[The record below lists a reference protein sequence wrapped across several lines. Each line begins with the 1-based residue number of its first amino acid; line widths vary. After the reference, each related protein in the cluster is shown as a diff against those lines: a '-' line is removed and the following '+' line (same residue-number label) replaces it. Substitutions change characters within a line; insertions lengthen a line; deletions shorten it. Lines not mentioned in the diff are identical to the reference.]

1 MMEIEDVACRARGF
15 VSPSWIDVSTGRRM
29 EFGQRHNTLSYM
41 SAEAMAAAFGGDPS
55 YIPARVGFIYGNSPS
70 LPSALSSAI
79 TRSQSWGSIKKC
91 EDYDIQ
97 VVGFSYSPTLGYAPA
112 NEEAA
117 KKENDY
123 KNYDELKD
131 GGSNAITFHVVSN
144 STDAGIG
151 GSTWTAG
158 DSTGYVYQAV
168 LLGYHAVDDETDPY
182 YVLSRVSLDDNG
194 SYKRKPSG
202 FEVALDWTIAF
213 G

>member
-1 MMEIEDVACRARGF
+1 MEIEDVACRARGF

-29 EFGQRHNTLSYM
+29 EFCQRHNTLSYM
-41 SAEAMAAAFGGDPS
+41 SAEAMASAFGGDPS
-55 YIPARVGFIYGNSPS
+55 YIPARVGFIYGDSDT
-70 LPSALSSAI
+70 LPNALSSPI
-79 TRSQSWGSIKKC
+79 TRSQSWGDLKKC
-91 EDYDIQ
+91 DGYDIL

-117 KKENDY
+117 KKEDDY
-123 KNYDELKD
+123 TNYNKLKA
-131 GGSNAITFHVVSN
+131 GGSNATTFHVVSN

-158 DSTGYVYQAV
+158 TGYVYQAV
-168 LLGYHAVDDETDPY
+168 LLGYHAVDDKTDPY
-182 YVLSRVSLDDNG
+182 YILSRVSLDDNG